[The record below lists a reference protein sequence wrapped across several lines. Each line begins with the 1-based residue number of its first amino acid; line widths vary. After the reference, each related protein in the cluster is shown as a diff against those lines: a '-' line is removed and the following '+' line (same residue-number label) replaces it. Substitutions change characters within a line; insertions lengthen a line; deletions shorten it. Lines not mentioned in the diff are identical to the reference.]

1 MGGMQPQWVTVEWSG
16 CGHIFGF
23 LLQLL
28 VWAPGAWAIRLR
40 VLWLCFWAWQSW
52 ALTPCPPV
60 SDVSVFSFS
69 HQPFLIPE
77 CLLGLG
83 LGVRDF
89 SGN

>member
-1 MGGMQPQWVTVEWSG
+1 MGHSG
-16 CGHIFGF
+16 VVRLWTHIWISSSASG
-23 LLQLL
+23 LGSRG
-28 VWAPGAWAIRLR
+28 APGPSGSVCCGSASGTLT
-40 VLWLCFWAWQSW
+40 VLE